1 MTKYDTGGG
10 VRLKMRSRARLTIT
24 LSPDLLERIDQMID
38 KQTIRNRSH
47 AIELLL
53 RQSLQP
59 RVSTAVLLAGG
70 GKTVG
75 DIPALSLID
84 GRTLISI
91 TVHHLREAGI
101 RRVVVLAGKNGK
113 AVREVMGDGDAH
125 GVAIR
130 YVSERRPKGTA
141 GALKLIEPHLNGGSF
156 LVIHGDVLTDID
168 IPGFIDFHVS
178 ENTLATVAVKPRRAE
193 KNYGKVILQG
203 NKIIEF
209 FDQSESQGIGIVNT
223 GVYLFKPE
231 VLGLIDA
238 TASSRLETD
247 VFPQLAELG
256 ELSAFFFQGT
266 WYDISA
272 PENYRLAQVRWKQKG
287 GYRHARP
294 N

>member
-1 MTKYDTGGG
+1 
-10 VRLKMRSRARLTIT
+10 MRSKARLTIT
-24 LSPDLLERIDQMID
+24 LSPDLLERIDQMVD

-47 AIELLL
+47 AIEVLL

-59 RVSTAVLLAGG
+59 SVSTAVLLAGG
-70 GKTVG
+70 GQNAS

-91 TVHHLREAGI
+91 TVHHLMEAGI
-101 RRVVVLAGKNGK
+101 RRFIILAGKGSK
-113 AVREVMGDGDAH
+113 AVRDVMGNGKSLGAS
-125 GVAIR
+125 IR
-130 YVSERRPKGTA
+130 YVSEPKPKGTA
-141 GALKLIEPHLNGGSF
+141 GALKLVEPHLDGGSF

-168 IPGFIDFHVS
+168 IPSFIDFHVS
-178 ENTLATVAVKPRRAE
+178 ENTLATMAVKPRRAE

-209 FDQSESQGIGIVNT
+209 FDQGQNQGIGIVNT

-231 VLGLIDA
+231 ALGLIDG
-238 TASSRLETD
+238 TAVSRLETD